1 MIEIKN
7 LCKRF
12 GKHIIFDNFSCKIDD
27 GEFVVFNGASGKG
40 KTTLLNMIGG
50 LEKFNSGSIMID
62 NLNLSKNR
70 HVIKLYREKLG
81 FLFQN
86 FALVEKDTV
95 KQNLSMIDKK
105 YRSCENIQSVLE
117 KVGLK
122 GYEKRK
128 VYTLSGGEQQRVAI
142 SRLFLKKCDI
152 ILADEP
158 TGSLDKKNADIV
170 MNYLVELNKEGKT
183 IIMVTHD
190 DDYKKIGGRIIEL

>member
-1 MIEIKN
+1 MIKIEK
-7 LCKRF
+7 LCKSF
-12 GKHIIFDNFSCKIDD
+12 GEHVIFDNFSCEIKD
-27 GEFVVFNGASGKG
+27 GDFVVFNGVSGKG

-50 LEKFNSGSIMID
+50 LEKFDSGKIMID
-62 NLNLSKNR
+62 DLNLSKNR
-70 HVIKLYREKLG
+70 DVVKLYKNKIG

-95 KQNLSMIDKK
+95 QQNLNMIDKK
-105 YRSCENIQSVLE
+105 YRSGESIEQVLE

-128 VYTLSGGEQQRVAI
+128 IYTLSGGEQQRVAVA
-142 SRLFLKKCDI
+142 RLFLKKCSI
-152 ILADEP
+152 VLADEP
-158 TGSLDKKNADIV
+158 TGSLDRRNADII

-190 DDYKKIGGRIIEL
+190 ENYKKIRGKVIDL